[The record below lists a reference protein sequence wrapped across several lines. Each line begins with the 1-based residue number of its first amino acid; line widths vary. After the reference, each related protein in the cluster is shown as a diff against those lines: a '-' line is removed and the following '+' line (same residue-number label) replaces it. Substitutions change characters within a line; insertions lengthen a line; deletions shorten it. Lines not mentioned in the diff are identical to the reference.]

1 MEIIFNYL
9 FSIIE
14 QFGQDGYKILLA
26 VYFLLMYKYWKL
38 FIKEKILLSTI
49 IFILYG
55 LILSCFCIDKNR
67 AFYEMLGYIFGWT
80 LPYFL
85 GYTLL
90 TKHNKEKIVF
100 ITMAIFAAFIF
111 VGLFSYYG
119 LLPEKFWGI
128 RFCEYNQLRIC
139 TFRVT
144 FAAKAT
150 FMFIISSTLLL
161 FYKNSSKFAKFWLC
175 IFTVL
180 FFIAILL
187 SGSRIYYGVTALIS
201 FFIFIFYTYK
211 TKKVKPILYFSLTA
225 VICCSYVYFS
235 NPNIKKRI
243 HVTSTTKDISIVT
256 RINMHKY
263 AIDSFKKHPLFGLG
277 PSQSTIQEEFS
288 KIEKE
293 KDKEQ
298 WHLHSIYLDTLSD
311 FGLTGLLL
319 FLIIIF
325 LVIKNLFIIYNQ
337 YNSAFV
343 LALIFAW
350 IAILIGDYVDT
361 VLADPFLSSLYFW
374 FTGIALSKQKEE
386 NN

>member
-1 MEIIFNYL
+1 MELIFNYL

-49 IFILYG
+49 TFILYG

-67 AFYEMLGYIFGWT
+67 AFDEMLGYIFGWT

-90 TKHNKEKIVF
+90 KKHNKEKIIF
-100 ITMAIFAAFIF
+100 TTMAIFAVLIFI
-111 VGLFSYYG
+111 GLFSYYG
-119 LLPEKFWGI
+119 FLPEKFWGI
-128 RFCEYNQLRIC
+128 RFCSDNQLRIC

-161 FYKNSSKFAKFWLC
+161 FYKNNTKLTKLC
-175 IFTVL
+175 LYTFTIL

-201 FFIFIFYTYK
+201 FFIFAFYIYK
-211 TKKVKPILYFSLTA
+211 TRKVKPTLYFSLIA
-225 VICCSYVYFS
+225 IVCCSYVYFS

-243 HVTSTTKDISIVT
+243 QVTSTTKDISIVT

-288 KIEKE
+288 RIKKE
-293 KDKEQ
+293 KNKEQ

-311 FGLTGLLL
+311 FGLIGLLL
-319 FLIIIF
+319 FLLIIF
-325 LVIKNLFIIYNQ
+325 LVIKNLFIVYNQ
-337 YNSAFV
+337 YYSAFV

-374 FTGIALSKQKEE
+374 FTGFALSKREE
-386 NN
+386 KD

>member
-1 MEIIFNYL
+1 MDLIFNYL
-9 FSIIE
+9 FSIME

-38 FIKEKILLSTI
+38 FIKEKILLSTT

-67 AFYEMLGYIFGWT
+67 AFDEMLGYIFGWT

-90 TKHNKEKIVF
+90 TKHNEEKIVF
-100 ITMAIFAAFIF
+100 ITMAVFAAFIF
-111 VGLFSYYG
+111 IGLFSYYG

-128 RFCEYNQLRIC
+128 RFCKYNQLRIC

-161 FYKNSSKFAKFWLC
+161 FYKNNTKFNKLCLC
-175 IFTVL
+175 IFTIL
-180 FFIAILL
+180 FFVAVLL

-201 FFIFIFYTYK
+201 FFIFIFYTIR
-211 TKKVKPILYFSLTA
+211 TKNFKPMLYFFIIAS
-225 VICCSYVYFS
+225 IGCSYIYFS
-235 NPNIKKRI
+235 NSDIKER
-243 HVTSTTKDISIVT
+243 VNATSTKTDMSIVT

-263 AIDSFKKHPLFGLG
+263 AINSFKKHPLFGLG

-311 FGLTGLLL
+311 FGLIGLLL
-319 FLIIIF
+319 FLLIVF
-325 LVIKNLFIIYNQ
+325 LIIKNLFIIYYQ
-337 YNSAFV
+337 HNSVFV
-343 LALIFAW
+343 LALILAW

-374 FTGIALSKQKEE
+374 FTGLALSKQKEE
-386 NN
+386 KN